1 MKRPALRPDPSST
14 ARRNPGSDAASRV
27 ISTANGSVP
36 SQPLSYLTPERLHLI
51 SRSLSPLDWQ
61 LLAFVHDSRLASGA
75 QLIRAFWHT
84 QDATSNGARRGRR
97 TLKRLADQRVL
108 ATLPRQVSGMR
119 GQAGLVYHAG
129 RAGVRLLAARGITG
143 PRVEMPG
150 TLHLAHTLATTELAL
165 LLIEANAAGT
175 LELIEQPQQEPACWR
190 TYPAL
195 FASERTLKPDL
206 FVRIAAGPDGG
217 QEDRWF
223 IEVDLGSE
231 SARTVTRKAS
241 LYAEHYRSGSEQRTH
256 GVYPRVVWL
265 TPDQARTEQIELVLA
280 RQPAQ
285 TSRLFNVA
293 SFSDAVAF
301 LAAEA
306 RS

>member
-1 MKRPALRPDPSST
+1 MMRPALRPGPSSET
-14 ARRNPGSDAASRV
+14 RPNPGSGAASRA

-61 LLAFVHDSRLASGA
+61 LLSFVHDSRLASGA
-75 QLIRAFWHT
+75 QLIRAFWHS
-84 QDATSNGARRGRR
+84 QDATSNAARRGRR
-97 TLKRLADQRVL
+97 TLKRLTDQRLL
-108 ATLPRQVSGMR
+108 ATLPRQVTGMR

-150 TLHLAHTLATTELAL
+150 TLHMAHTLATTELAL
-165 LLIEANAAGT
+165 LLIEANAACT
-175 LELIEQPQQEPACWR
+175 LELIATPQQEPACWR
-190 TYPAL
+190 SYTAL

-223 IEVDLGSE
+223 VEVDLGSE
-231 SARTVTRKAS
+231 SARTITRKAN
-241 LYAEHYRSGSEQRTH
+241 LYGEHYRSGNEQSEH
-256 GVYPRVVWL
+256 GVYPRVLWL
-265 TPDQARTEQIELVLA
+265 APDPTRAEQIERVLA
-280 RQPAQ
+280 RQPTD
-285 TSRLFNVA
+285 TSRLYNVA
-293 SFSDAVAF
+293 CFTDAVAF

>member
-1 MKRPALRPDPSST
+1 MMRPALRPGPASQPHS
-14 ARRNPGSDAASRV
+14 NPGNGAVLRA
-27 ISTANGSVP
+27 ISTANGSVRA
-36 SQPLSYLTPERLHLI
+36 QPLSYLTPERLHLI

-61 LLAFVHDSRLASGA
+61 LLSFIHDSRLASGA
-75 QLIRAFWHT
+75 QLIRAFWQT
-84 QDATSNGARRGRR
+84 QDATSNAARRGRR
-97 TLKRLADQRVL
+97 ALKRLTDQRVL

-119 GQAGLVYHAG
+119 GHAGLVYHAG

-165 LLIEANAAGT
+165 LLVEANAAGT
-175 LELIEQPQQEPACWR
+175 LELIAPPQQEPGCWR
-190 TYPAL
+190 SYPTL

-206 FVRIAAGPDGG
+206 FVRVAAGPDGD

-231 SARTVTRKAS
+231 SARTIARKAS
-241 LYAEHYRSGSEQRTH
+241 LYGEHYRSGREQHEH
-256 GVYPRVVWL
+256 GVYPRVLWL
-265 TPDQARTEQIELVLA
+265 TPDQQRAEQIEHALS
-280 RQPAQ
+280 RQPAD
-285 TSRLFNVA
+285 TRRLFTVA
-293 SFSDAVAF
+293 CFADAVKL
-301 LAAEA
+301 LATEA